1 MKSRTTSLS
10 GKDDPVSERIR
21 LADRCEM
28 TLAEFEIIQ
37 FATLEGVNL

>member
-1 MKSRTTSLS
+1 VRLKITSLS
-10 GKDDPVSERIR
+10 GLADPVSERIQ